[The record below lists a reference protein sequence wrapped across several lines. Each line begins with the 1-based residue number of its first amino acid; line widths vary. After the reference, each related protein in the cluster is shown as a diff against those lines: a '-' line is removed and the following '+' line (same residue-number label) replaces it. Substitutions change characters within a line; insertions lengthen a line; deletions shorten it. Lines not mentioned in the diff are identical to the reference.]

1 MNLRFYSKPNN
12 GARVTVIGEHR
23 DNVLTIGVSRC
34 GSHDAFNKKK
44 GVKIAE
50 SRIDGGKYY
59 MKIPMVE
66 RNAKVFDT
74 LARGISERVLKTK
87 IVY

>member
-1 MNLRFYSKPNN
+1 MFRFYSKSNN
-12 GARVTVIGEHR
+12 GARVTVVGEHK

-34 GSHDAFNKKK
+34 GENDAFNKAK

-50 SRIDGGKYY
+50 SRINGGKHY
-59 MKIPMVE
+59 MKIPMEE
-66 RNAKVFDT
+66 RNPKVFDT
-74 LARGISERVLKTK
+74 IARGISERVLKTK